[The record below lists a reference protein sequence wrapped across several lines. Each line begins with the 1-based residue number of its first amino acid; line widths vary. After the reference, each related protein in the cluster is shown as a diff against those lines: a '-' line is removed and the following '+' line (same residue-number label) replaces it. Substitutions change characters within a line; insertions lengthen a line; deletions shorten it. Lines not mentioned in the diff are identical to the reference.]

1 MRIFNETP
9 SSFQGGHDSGMT
21 LYLWRYY
28 TVLYKRVTFNV
39 DFQVAAAT
47 INKNITILLTGEKLD
62 GS

>member
-1 MRIFNETP
+1 
-9 SSFQGGHDSGMT
+9 MT
-21 LYLWRYY
+21 LYVWRYY